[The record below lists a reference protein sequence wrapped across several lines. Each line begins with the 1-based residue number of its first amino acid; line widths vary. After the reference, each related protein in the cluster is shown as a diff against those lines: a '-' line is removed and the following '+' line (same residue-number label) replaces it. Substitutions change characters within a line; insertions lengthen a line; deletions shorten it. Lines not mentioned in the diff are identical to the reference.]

1 MALHIQPY
9 SASHKKGQ
17 CSKPQEDYFCG
28 PTSATS
34 AAGWDFPQAIAA
46 ADTGTWLET
55 LAGLSRLWWSG
66 TTKFGVRL
74 SSLCPKWLHFGGRFL
89 RWSIP
94 WRMSE
99 PDIGMSLGHFG
110 SLEKC
115 RFPLYFLTFVL
126 RGGMR
131 FFRSPTSIRGMA
143 LTRTSKDL

>member
-34 AAGWDFPQAIAA
+34 AAGWDFHQAIAA

-89 RWSIP
+89 RSWSIP

-99 PDIGMSLGHFG
+99 PDIGMSLGPSKSVGFRCI
-110 SLEKC
+110 SVVFPDICLEGWNE
-115 RFPLYFLTFVL
+115 VL
-126 RGGMR
+126 
-131 FFRSPTSIRGMA
+131 SQSSIHQGDG
-143 LTRTSKDL
+143 TRTSKDL